1 MPESA
6 CLGKS
11 ESIGL
16 RSECLPFGE
25 IPGQSKLFLDYLHEP
40 TSLREFYPSAIS
52 NHSELADRVPEV
64 LSSYTTDRGA
74 LCEIL
79 DRQNTVFGSF
89 PKVSENIER
98 LRSGDSVAVL
108 TGQQAGLFTGP

>member
-1 MPESA
+1 MQESA

-11 ESIGL
+11 ESIAL
-16 RSECLPFGE
+16 RSECLLIGE
-25 IPGQSKLFLDYLHEP
+25 LPAQSELLFDYLNEP
-40 TSLREFYPSAIS
+40 TSLRKFYPSAIR
-52 NHSELADRVPEV
+52 NHSELADRVPDV
-64 LSSYTTDRGA
+64 LSAYTTDRGT

-98 LRSGDSVAVL
+98 LRSADSV
-108 TGQQAGLFTGP
+108 